1 MDEGD
6 GVYYSETARRP
17 RHRRAVAGI
26 AALAAVL
33 GAGAY
38 VLTTVIVDRNRTAT
52 TAEPGVLA
60 PFGTPSPSPS
70 RTPSAEAPSP
80 GPVAGTRAAVRQ
92 STRPSPTP
100 SPGATPDDEIAD
112 AQVSRLLQARPTAA
126 ASGVAAASGP
136 VTVANEAGADGS
148 TIRVVSA
155 RYDLTGRWELLL
167 AADRGR
173 QVGDGRCTNTFKVG
187 GTAEV
192 RPTMLLCWRTTAP
205 KSVVTVATVERG
217 TPSPPV
223 SIAAIA
229 RAWSALG

>member
-1 MDEGD
+1 MAEGD

-17 RHRRAVAGI
+17 RRGRAVAGV

-38 VLTTVIVDRNRTAT
+38 LATTVIVDRDRSTT
-52 TAEPGVLA
+52 TAEPGALA
-60 PFGTPSPSPS
+60 PFVTPSPSPS
-70 RTPSAEAPSP
+70 GTPSADELSP

-100 SPGATPDDEIAD
+100 SPSATSDDEIAA
-112 AQVSRLLQARPTAA
+112 AQVSRLLQGPRTS
-126 ASGVAAASGP
+126 ASGLAVATGP
-136 VTVANEAGADGS
+136 VTVANEVGADGS

-167 AADRGR
+167 AADHGH
-173 QVGDGRCTNTFKVG
+173 QVGDARCTSHFKVG
-187 GTAEV
+187 ETAQV

-205 KSVVTVATVERG
+205 KSVVTVATTERG
-217 TPSPPV
+217 APSPRV

-229 RAWSALG
+229 RAWAALG